1 MTRSSGPGLRARLVT
16 ALVLTS
22 AVTLAV
28 AAVALL
34 SPLERQ
40 LRNDELHSLAEAA
53 QTARPVLAPLSASSL
68 QDGDPTLVALV
79 RKLRRRTGA
88 QIVVLGPRGDVLAA
102 SDLDP
107 GDPLTDGRQALRRGH
122 LVSGIEGDENEEE
135 AAVAAPLTVDH
146 RRVVLILRRPLAEVH
161 SAVAVVSRAF
171 ATAALAGLVVA
182 LVLGLVL
189 ATRLVRRLRALTAT
203 AVAVA
208 EAGPSADPLTDSSR
222 DEVGTLTRAL
232 ALMQHR
238 LGEQE
243 RARRTFV
250 ATASH
255 ELRTPLTSLQ
265 LMLDGLVGDLR
276 SRAPDLR
283 DAEEQAVRALAQTRR
298 LSKLSAELLDL
309 SRIDAGVPLRRELVE
324 LRELARSVAAE
335 FAERADGCAPI
346 ALSGSREA
354 WALAD
359 PGAVAQVVRI
369 LLDNALRF
377 APPGSAV
384 RVVVR
389 VREERAAIEVC
400 DDGPGVPAADRDA
413 VFERFWRGGQT
424 GGHGGFGLGLAIGR
438 ELARRMEGELC
449 LVHGRAGGC
458 FELVLPPAGEALL
471 GDSRPA
477 RSGRAGRSPGATHE
491 GLAIREITRPRS
503 ASDARRSE

>member
-1 MTRSSGPGLRARLVT
+1 VTRSSGPGLRARLVT

-68 QDGDPTLVALV
+68 QDGDPTLVALAH
-79 RKLRRRTGA
+79 KLHMRTGA

-107 GDPLTDGRQALRRGH
+107 GDPLTDGREALRRGH
-122 LVSGIEGDENEEE
+122 LVRGVEGEESEEE

-161 SAVAVVSRAF
+161 SAVQVVGRAF

-208 EAGPSADPLTDSSR
+208 EAGPSPDPPTDSSR

-238 LGEQE
+238 LDVQE

-255 ELRTPLTSLQ
+255 ELRTPLASLQ
-265 LMLDGLVGDLR
+265 LMLDGLVDDLR
-276 SRAPDLR
+276 SEAPDLC
-283 DAEEQAVRALAQTRR
+283 DAEEQGVRALAQTRR
-298 LSKLSAELLDL
+298 LSKLAAELLDL

-335 FAERADGCAPI
+335 FAERADEGSPI
-346 ALSGSREA
+346 AQSGSHEA

-377 APPGSAV
+377 APPGSTI
-384 RVVVR
+384 RVVVH
-389 VREERAAIEVC
+389 VDGERAGIEVT
-400 DDGPGVPAADRDA
+400 DDGPGVPASDREA
-413 VFERFWRGGQT
+413 VFERFWRGEQT

-438 ELARRMEGELC
+438 ELARLMGGELR
-449 LVHGRAGGC
+449 LVPGRPGGC
-458 FELVLPPAGEALL
+458 FELVLAPAGRALL
-471 GDSRPA
+471 DGSQPA
-477 RSGRAGRSPGATHE
+477 RSDRAGRQRRA
-491 GLAIREITRPRS
+491 
-503 ASDARRSE
+503 ASTVQPASGG

>member
-40 LRNDELHSLAEAA
+40 LRNDELHGLAEAA

-122 LVSGIEGDENEEE
+122 LVRGIEGGESEEE

-146 RRVVLILRRPLAEVH
+146 RRVVLILRRPLGEVH
-161 SAVAVVSRAF
+161 SAVAVVARAF
-171 ATAALAGLVVA
+171 AMAALAGLLVA

-208 EAGPSADPLTDSSR
+208 EAGPSADPPIDSSR

-232 ALMQHR
+232 ARMQQR
-238 LGEQE
+238 LDEQE

-255 ELRTPLTSLQ
+255 ELRTPLASLQ

-276 SRAPDLR
+276 SPAPDLR
-283 DAEEQAVRALAQTRR
+283 DAQEQSRRALAQTQR

-309 SRIDAGVPLRRELVE
+309 SRIDAGVPLRREPVE

-335 FAERADGCAPI
+335 FAERADGSPI
-346 ALSGSREA
+346 ALSGSRDV

-377 APPGSAV
+377 APAGSAI
-384 RVVVR
+384 RVVVHGG
-389 VREERAAIEVC
+389 RERTGIEVS

-413 VFERFWRGGQT
+413 IFERFWRGGQT
-424 GGHGGFGLGLAIGR
+424 GGPGGVGLGLAIGR
-438 ELARRMEGELC
+438 ELARLMDGELR
-449 LVHGRAGGC
+449 LAGGRAGGC
-458 FELVLPPAGEALL
+458 FELSLPPAGAALL
-471 GDSRPA
+471 DDAQPA
-477 RSGRAGRSPGATHE
+477 RSDRGGPRPRAARHAVGRASGG
-491 GLAIREITRPRS
+491 
-503 ASDARRSE
+503 